1 MSVSCSAPPQIIR
14 PDEDVVM
21 HLSEELSCEGDYQL
35 WTMSGA
41 VGYGKPND
49 ERNGIMYNTPTRF
62 EATEEGAGNKVY
74 LDTIGNTPCPEA
86 TVHHAFG
93 KGYQSGDEMAILF
106 SSGAG
111 NTLWIYEW
119 ME

>member
-1 MSVSCSAPPQIIR
+1 M
-14 PDEDVVM
+14 
-21 HLSEELSCEGDYQL
+21 

-41 VGYGKPND
+41 VRYGEPND
-49 ERNGIMYNTPTRF
+49 ERNAIMNNAGIRF
-62 EATEEGAGNKVY
+62 EATEESAGNKVY

-119 ME
+119 VE